1 MFLRKAELRALF
13 FVPQELHTDA
23 DMFILLFTLA
33 TEIFFLL
40 KLTRKTSPFV
50 TWIYSLGQLI
60 SQMSC
65 QSLSKSDMSLSELS
79 KTTAGVSS
87 SVEEQQSFSKHHFFF
102 GWPVAAFLTVL
113 HYFFDT
119 VLLNS
124 EFLFSCMLLQFT
136 CHDFVLPFLFALCN
150 VASQ

>member
-1 MFLRKAELRALF
+1 
-13 FVPQELHTDA
+13 
-23 DMFILLFTLA
+23 
-33 TEIFFLL
+33 
-40 KLTRKTSPFV
+40 
-50 TWIYSLGQLI
+50 
-60 SQMSC
+60 MS
-65 QSLSKSDMSLSELS
+65 SELS

-124 EFLFSCMLLQFT
+124 EFLFSCMLPQFT

-150 VASQ
+150 VASQYRIERNGTVSRSSHNSTVPFLPKYVSKGKNVQRLKFSRNAYTFSLKKYSADASFRRKIDSSVHKAVQI